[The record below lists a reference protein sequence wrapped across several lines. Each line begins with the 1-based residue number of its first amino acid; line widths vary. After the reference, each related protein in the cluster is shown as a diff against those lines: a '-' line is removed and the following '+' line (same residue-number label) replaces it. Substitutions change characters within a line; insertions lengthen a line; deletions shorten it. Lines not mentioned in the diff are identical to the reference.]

1 MDIVRRLPC
10 AGQLR
15 SGPSGVTLEELVFRL
30 GAREGEAFRCGIADE
45 VGIINDHLLTR
56 MTQRALPRGPHR
68 ARHEFHDSEGDPNEE
83 SPADQGLSYGEAPG
97 VAGDVRD
104 AHGF

>member
-1 MDIVRRLPC
+1 
-10 AGQLR
+10 
-15 SGPSGVTLEELVFRL
+15 
-30 GAREGEAFRCGIADE
+30 
-45 VGIINDHLLTR
+45 